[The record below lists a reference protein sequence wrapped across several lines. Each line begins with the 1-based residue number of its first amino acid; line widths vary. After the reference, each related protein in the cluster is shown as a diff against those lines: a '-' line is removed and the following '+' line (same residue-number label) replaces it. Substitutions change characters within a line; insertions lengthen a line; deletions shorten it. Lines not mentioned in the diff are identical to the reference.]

1 MEIQIVGSRF
11 SGKSTLFK
19 ALTGQS
25 GAKAVAK
32 VPDKRLN
39 RLAEIYSSKKITP
52 AQIILNDSPP
62 PRANQNDELFIEKQ
76 IVPALKGKDTI
87 LYCLRSFT
95 SQLATDPPDPTE
107 ELQLLETYLVM
118 SDLHTTEKRLE
129 KLNDRRI
136 KHSQQERN
144 EVNIICEKIMPILES
159 SKPLRNQLDDE
170 SIKVALRIGL
180 VSQLPA
186 VAAVNEDDHYHNL
199 IDQKLCDQWGIK
211 AFPLN
216 AELQS
221 EISELPPEEQENF
234 CEQFGLKQRAID
246 KLILALYDELSLITF
261 LTGGEKEARAWP
273 LAKGSTALQAAGK
286 IHSDIQRGFIKAKV
300 IGFKQLDQAGSI
312 AEAKHQNLFRMEGKN
327 YPISE
332 GDVIEFMF
340 NI

>member
-1 MEIQIVGSRF
+1 MGSRF

-25 GAKAVAK
+25 GCKAVAK

-52 AQIILNDSPP
+52 AQITLNDSPP
-62 PRANQNDELFIEKQ
+62 PRANQNEELFIEKQ
-76 IVPALKGKDTI
+76 IVPALKGKDAI
-87 LYCLRSFT
+87 LYCLKSFA
-95 SQLATDPPDPTE
+95 SQLTTDSPNPTE
-107 ELQLLETYLVM
+107 ELHLLETYLVM

-129 KLNDRRI
+129 KLNDRRV
-136 KHSQQERN
+136 KHTQQERN
-144 EVNIICEKIMPILES
+144 EANIIVDKIMPVLES

-170 SIKVALRIGL
+170 CIKAAIRIGL
-180 VSQLPA
+180 VSHLPA
-186 VAAVNEDDHYHNL
+186 VAAVNEDDQHHNL
-199 IDQKLCDQWGIK
+199 IDHQLCEQWGIK

-216 AELQS
+216 AELQA

-234 CEQFGLKQRAID
+234 CEQLGLKQRAID
-246 KLILALYDELSLITF
+246 KLILALYDELCLITF
-261 LTGGEKEARAWP
+261 LTAGEKEARAWP
-273 LAKGSTALQAAGK
+273 LAKGSTALQGAGK

-300 IGFKQLDQAGSI
+300 INFNQLDQVGSI
-312 AEAKHQNLFRMEGKN
+312 AEAKQQNLFRMEGKN
-327 YPISE
+327 YSINE